1 MNETPRIDPYR
12 TDETDAQLQ
21 ETVAI
26 LRHHV
31 TERRWQRMQQVLS
44 RRSRYIAAAV
54 EDIYQPHNGSAVLRS
69 CDAFGVQD
77 VHIIENRNHYR
88 VNPGVEL
95 GTAQWLSMYRY
106 PRPQDDPEPAGA
118 PRTRAAV
125 ATLHRLGY
133 RVVATTPH
141 RDDVTLS
148 ELDLTAGPVALLF
161 GSEKEG
167 LSEVALELAD
177 EYMRIPMEGFVESL
191 NISVSAAVSLH
202 ELATRLRSSA
212 VPWQLSER
220 ERNIV
225 LARWLRHSVRHAGP
239 ILERER
245 ARPDLSRPA
254 D

>member
-1 MNETPRIDPYR
+1 MNDTPRIDPYHTAL
-12 TDETDAQLQ
+12 TDTELQ
-21 ETVAI
+21 EEVAI
-26 LRHHV
+26 LRRHV
-31 TERRWQRMQQVLS
+31 TDRRWERMQQVLN
-44 RRSRYIAAAV
+44 RRSRYIAVAV

-77 VHIIENRNHYR
+77 VHIIENRNRYR

-106 PRPQDDPEPAGA
+106 PRPHDSEAGA
-118 PRTRAAV
+118 AAAQTRAAV
-125 ATLHRLGY
+125 ATLHRQGY

-141 RDDVTLS
+141 RDDVTLA
-148 ELDLTAGPVALLF
+148 ELDLTMGPVALLF
-161 GSEKEG
+161 GSEKDG
-167 LSEVALELAD
+167 LSEVALDLAD

-202 ELATRLRSSA
+202 ELAGRLRNGSIT
-212 VPWQLSER
+212 WQLRER

-225 LARWLRHSVRHAGP
+225 LARWLRHSVRHAGA

-245 ARPDLSRPA
+245 TIVHPG
-254 D
+254 